1 MTSTTSS
8 PGAFI
13 ATGVPN
19 LDVVLG
25 GGIPQ
30 GSVVFVVG
38 APGSGKTTLAL
49 QIAMHFGSGGGKV
62 VLVSTLSTAASRL
75 VRHMRGFTF
84 WDERLLG
91 STITMTSL
99 APVLSA
105 SVDAVLN
112 ALVETVRAHDARL
125 LIVDGFQ
132 TVSDLHSA
140 APELRAMVHQLA
152 VQLAPLGCT
161 TLLTSSL
168 VPHTGQNTPP
178 EFAICDGIVEL
189 SERDVGAQQVRSL
202 RVWKM
207 RGVRNL
213 LGEHTLQ
220 IASEGITIYP
230 RAEARITMERADVEP
245 RQLSS
250 GAPELDSML
259 GGGLPA
265 GSVSVLAGAPGTG
278 KTLLA
283 LQYLAEGVGRG
294 EHGLFLGFRES
305 ARQLQEKA
313 RAFKLDL
320 DSAVEGG
327 GLKIVRRA
335 PVELNVDQL
344 TAELV
349 ALLEASPVQ
358 RLVIDTIGEFEQS
371 IVDERRRS
379 NVMASLLE
387 LLRARGVTALLTREI
402 GQIVASELN
411 FVQSPLELLA
421 ENLILLRYVE
431 LKHELIRVV
440 SVLKMRDSAHDSS
453 IRQYRIDAEG
463 VRVLPPAE
471 TGEHRLRGIA
481 KQESEQRAKQ
491 KPALAAEGNDKP

>member
-1 MTSTTSS
+1 
-8 PGAFI
+8 
-13 ATGVPN
+13 
-19 LDVVLG
+19 
-25 GGIPQ
+25 
-30 GSVVFVVG
+30 
-38 APGSGKTTLAL
+38 
-49 QIAMHFGSGGGKV
+49 
-62 VLVSTLSTAASRL
+62 
-75 VRHMRGFTF
+75 
-84 WDERLLG
+84 
-91 STITMTSL
+91 
-99 APVLSA
+99 
-105 SVDAVLN
+105 
-112 ALVETVRAHDARL
+112 
-125 LIVDGFQ
+125 
-132 TVSDLHSA
+132 
-140 APELRAMVHQLA
+140 
-152 VQLAPLGCT
+152 
-161 TLLTSSL
+161 
-168 VPHTGQNTPP
+168 
-178 EFAICDGIVEL
+178 
-189 SERDVGAQQVRSL
+189 
-202 RVWKM
+202 
-207 RGVRNL
+207 
-213 LGEHTLQ
+213 
-220 IASEGITIYP
+220 
-230 RAEARITMERADVEP
+230 
-245 RQLSS
+245 
-250 GAPELDSML
+250 
-259 GGGLPA
+259 
-265 GSVSVLAGAPGTG
+265 
-278 KTLLA
+278 
-283 LQYLAEGVGRG
+283 
-294 EHGLFLGFRES
+294 
-305 ARQLQEKA
+305 LQEKA